1 MSSPKTLFGTP
12 PGVSAATPISI
23 QPMAVASSQNVPAV
37 IQPQV
42 PFNITELATYGN
54 DQIAGIS
61 AVAQSIN
68 ASTRAADLDEVGNLV
83 GKILVVAKGYDPTK
97 IKSGGGFM
105 GMFKG
110 KAQGFKN
117 RFTSVDTQIKELSAE
132 LKKHQ
137 TILLQRMP
145 QMEQLARDI
154 EARHATMKATVAKAN
169 ERIAWME
176 ANRPP
181 APPGD
186 TFAAQNLETWNKV
199 IDMAKMRVH
208 DLELMMNQAEV
219 QVPRIAQMHQ
229 QAAILVQKLQN
240 VNDLVIPSWQTLL
253 AEYINQIG
261 IKKTGE
267 LADSVADSFNAAQA
281 GAAKLGH
288 ANAVA
293 IAKTQQRGVIDMD
306 TLKTV
311 QSEFLTSLTEVRAIA
326 DEGARRREAEKPE
339 LLKLSNDLQKALTN
353 QPTSAV

>member
-1 MSSPKTLFGTP
+1 MTAPRTLFSTP
-12 PGVSAATPISI
+12 PVGAATVMGH
-23 QPMAVASSQNVPAV
+23 PMAQVASSQNVPVTIPA
-37 IQPQV
+37 QP
-42 PFNITELATYGN
+42 PFTMTELATYGN

-61 AVAQSIN
+61 AVAQQIN

-110 KAQGFKN
+110 KAQQFKN
-117 RFTSVDTQIKELSAE
+117 KFTTVDTQINELSTE

-145 QMEQLARDI
+145 QMEQLAKDI
-154 EARHATMKATVAKAN
+154 EARHDAMEVAVAKAN

-176 ANRPP
+176 VNKPLV
-181 APPGD
+181 PPGD
-186 TFAAQNLETWNKV
+186 TFKAQELETWNKV

-208 DLELMMNQAEV
+208 DLELMMNQAEI

-240 VNDLVIPSWQTLL
+240 VIDLVIPSWQTLL

-267 LADSVADSFNAAQA
+267 LADSVADSFNAAQQA
-281 GAAKLGH
+281 AAKQGR

-306 TLKTV
+306 TLKLV
-311 QSEFLTSLTEVRAIA
+311 QSEFLTSLTEVRQIA

-339 LLKLSNDLQKALTN
+339 LLKLSTDLQTALAN
-353 QPTSAV
+353 QPKSAV